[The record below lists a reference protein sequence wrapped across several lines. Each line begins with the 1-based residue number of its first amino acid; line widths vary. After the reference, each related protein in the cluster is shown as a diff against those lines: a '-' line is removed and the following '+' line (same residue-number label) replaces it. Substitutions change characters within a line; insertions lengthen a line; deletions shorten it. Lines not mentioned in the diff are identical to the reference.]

1 MPGGSTS
8 AGSQTQTT
16 RPWSGVQRGQLDSV
30 YRQAG
35 NVRQTPLEYGPSTV
49 APFGGTTER
58 ALQGI
63 EGYGFSGN
71 TPVQTAGN
79 TLQDIMQGGG
89 AQGGPGRGQLNRTA
103 QGAFLGSNP
112 YLDAQYGQA
121 ARGFTDAYQTQIA
134 PGIDSRFAAGGR
146 LGSGMHAR
154 AQADARSGLGAQL
167 GDMATSMYGGDYARE
182 RGLMTGAA
190 GALAGMEGDDVR
202 QRLAAAG
209 LAPGANQAQ
218 LGQLQAALGAGS
230 ARDDLTGAR
239 MLEDQARFSMGQD
252 SPYIQAQRA
261 SELLGGSGGYSQSQ
275 QPLTRNPAAGFL
287 GGAAAAGGMGSM
299 LGMAGTAT
307 TAANPWLAPMIIGG
321 GLLGSM

>member
-1 MPGGSTS
+1 MGSTS
-8 AGSQTQTT
+8 AGSQSSTT
-16 RPWSGVQRGQLDSV
+16 KPWSGVQRDNLQGV
-30 YRQAG
+30 YSQAG
-35 NVRQTPLEYGPSTV
+35 QIAQQPLQYGPSTV
-49 APFGGTTER
+49 APFSGTTER

-63 EGYGFSGN
+63 EGFGFAGN

-167 GDMATSMYGGDYARE
+167 GDMATNMYGQDYARE

-239 MLEDQARFSMGQD
+239 MLEDQARFRMGQD

-261 SELLGGSGGYSQSQ
+261 NELLGGSGGFAQSQ

-287 GGAAAAGGMGSM
+287 GGAATAGGTAGM
-299 LGMAGTAT
+299 LGMSAS
-307 TAANPWLAPMIIGG
+307 NPWLAPVVIGG